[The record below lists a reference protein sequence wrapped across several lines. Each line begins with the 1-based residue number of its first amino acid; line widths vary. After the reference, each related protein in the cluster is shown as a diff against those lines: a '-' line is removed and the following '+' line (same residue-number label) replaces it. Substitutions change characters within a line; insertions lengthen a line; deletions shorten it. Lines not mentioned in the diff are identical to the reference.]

1 MQLQTSELYSHCC
14 DLSQKRNICLRF
26 CKPSA
31 VFVLYH
37 FPTTG
42 NLENR
47 TSQFVSICYRNLGIV
62 LSRTRR
68 NNKANKNSI
77 IIKQVMKQQN
87 LLFQQE
93 DITIYKEKQTYISSE
108 CIILLSPSVVGRSIR
123 QKHLEEQHNQQA

>member
-37 FPTTG
+37 FPTTETQKTG
-42 NLENR
+42 RVNLLAFATEIWA
-47 TSQFVSICYRNLGIV
+47 QYYP
-62 LSRTRR
+62 RTRR

-93 DITIYKEKQTYISSE
+93 DITVYKEKQTYISSE